1 MDRDREIP
9 PNRLLGIPWSPGQR
23 ARPEEEEQR
32 VLGVPVSWYETV
44 DLDWLQPLGR
54 PFQRFRQWTRRRRL
68 GPGAPDEGEPDRQ
81 D

>member
-1 MDRDREIP
+1 MGRDGEIP

-23 ARPEEEEQR
+23 GRPEEEEQR
-32 VLGVPVSWYETV
+32 VLGVPVSGYGSV
-44 DLDWLQPLGR
+44 DLDLLQSLAR
-54 PFQRFRQWTRRRRL
+54 PFQRYRRWAGHRRL